1 MNNFINEK
9 LLPPV
14 MKFVNTKAVTA
25 IKNGMLYPIPF
36 IVIGAVF
43 LILGQFPIQAVQ
55 DYLNEIGLGPIFMQ
69 ANNASFGI
77 MALFAVFGIA
87 YSWVRDEGHDAVPAG
102 MLAIVVDIILQPD
115 TVKSV
120 TSIANPERVSTAWQ
134 VSGVIDKAWLGGKGM
149 IVAIIVG
156 LLVGWSY
163 SWFMKKGF
171 TIKLP
176 EQVPANV
183 AASFTALI
191 PGAAIVTVA
200 TAIYGI
206 FKLGFN
212 TTMVEWIYATIQTP
226 LQHATDGPLGVVV
239 VAFLPVFL
247 WFFGVHGATIMGGI
261 MTPLLLANNADNLAL
276 YKAGKLTLDNGAH
289 IVTQAFMDQF
299 ITVTGSGMTIGLV
312 IFMLVRA
319 KSVQMKTLGKLEIV
333 PALFNI
339 NEPILFGLP
348 LVLNPLLA
356 IPFILTPLVSG
367 FATYAVIAMGIIPP
381 FNGMYVPWTTLAIVS
396 GLIVGG
402 WQGALWQAVMLV
414 MTGFMYYPFAR
425 KYDKVLLAEEQGDVQ
440 PSAAD
445 IEKLEENPAN

>member
-247 WFFGVHGATIMGGI
+247 WFFGVHGATIVGGI

-381 FNGMYVPWTTLAIVS
+381 FNGMYVPWTTPAIVS

-440 PSAAD
+440 PLAAD

>member
-247 WFFGVHGATIMGGI
+247 WFFGVHGATIVGGI

-425 KYDKVLLAEEQGDVQ
+425 KYDKVLLAEEQGDAQ

>member
-43 LILGQFPIQAVQ
+43 LILGQFPIQGVQ

-247 WFFGVHGATIMGGI
+247 WFFGVHGATIVGGI

-381 FNGMYVPWTTLAIVS
+381 FNGMYVPWTTPAIVS

-425 KYDKVLLAEEQGDVQ
+425 KYDKVLLAEEQGDAQ

-445 IEKLEENPAN
+445 TEKLEENPAN

>member
-247 WFFGVHGATIMGGI
+247 WFFGVHGATIVGGI

-440 PSAAD
+440 PLAAD

>member
-247 WFFGVHGATIMGGI
+247 WFFGVHGATIVGGI
-261 MTPLLLANNADNLAL
+261 MTPLLLANNAENLAL

-339 NEPILFGLP
+339 NEPILYGLP

-440 PSAAD
+440 PLAAD